1 MATFEDMMNAPTTVH
16 PVVVPRRRRVRGLR
30 ITAVPSW
37 PLLAQVGGAGS
48 TVLGTYLAWGL
59 AATLILVGAGAVV
72 LGALREGGK
81 I

>member
-1 MATFEDMMNAPTTVH
+1 MTTINEAMNAPTTAH
-16 PVVVPRRRRVRGLR
+16 PVVRRRVRGLR

-37 PLLAQVGGAGS
+37 PLLAQIGGAA
-48 TVLGTYLAWGL
+48 TTHLGVYLAWGL
-59 AATLILVGAGAVV
+59 AATLILAGVSAVA